1 MRPPALQIKAE
12 RAAALSTWLSDHW
25 AGTDGPE
32 LSDLRDQC
40 KQLSTVVESV
50 AFSVHQ
56 SMPDLAEF
64 FFGLPRVNR
73 NVLEYLGQVQLL
85 KFSSSPPRRPSHP
98 LPRAFSLPPQAT
110 FADDSPCST
119 NFALPLICLSTRW
132 CTGVCLVK
140 LDLMT
145 RKGSD
150 DPVKGVPAALS
161 LFAETLAP
169 HIMRPLTWTGNPTR
183 PINPRVRAASTAS
196 GH

>member
-85 KFSSSPPRRPSHP
+85 KLPPPTHTYARFTLPRR
-98 LPRAFSLPPQAT
+98 RQ
-110 FADDSPCST
+110 
-119 NFALPLICLSTRW
+119 
-132 CTGVCLVK
+132 
-140 LDLMT
+140 
-145 RKGSD
+145 
-150 DPVKGVPAALS
+150 GVPLEVWEVWEGCAHLGS
-161 LFAETLAP
+161 P
-169 HIMRPLTWTGNPTR
+169 
-183 PINPRVRAASTAS
+183 VRASRRS
-196 GH
+196 